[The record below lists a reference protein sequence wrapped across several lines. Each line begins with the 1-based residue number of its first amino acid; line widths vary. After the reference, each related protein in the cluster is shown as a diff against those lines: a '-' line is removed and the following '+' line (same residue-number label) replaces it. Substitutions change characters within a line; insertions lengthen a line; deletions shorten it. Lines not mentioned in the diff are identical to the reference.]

1 MYNYG
6 RGFAPLFL
14 WEEDDMIYDLQR
26 AGIGKRISAFLFDFI
41 MFITLAVGVAFLVST
56 ALDYDGSADR
66 VREIRVAYG
75 EEYGV
80 DLDIT
85 SDEYSK
91 LTESE
96 KDHYKAAEE
105 AFAKDTEV
113 KSLYDEMLNF
123 ILIIISISP
132 LLSMIILEF
141 IVPLLLKN
149 GQTIGKK
156 IFGVGVVLQ
165 GGIRIT
171 ALSLFTRSLL
181 GKFAIETAIP
191 IIAFLMMLFTPNGIV
206 GALIMLAIIAV
217 NAGLLLMSKNHTVI
231 HDIVSYSVCVD
242 ISSQLIFNSEEEL
255 VEYKNRIHAEANDLG
270 GADY

>member
-6 RGFAPLFL
+6 RGSAPLFL

-91 LTESE
+91 LTEAE

-113 KSLYDEMLNF
+113 KSLYDEMLNY
-123 ILIIISISP
+123 ILIIISVSP

-191 IIAFLMMLFTPNGIV
+191 IIAFLI
-206 GALIMLAIIAV
+206 ILAIIAV